1 MNKESNKKPVERSEL
16 RLGTQEMAMSRS
28 EDYFVNSGRTYKKT
42 KEYLERKRLNQAAYR
57 ARQQQANLLAVTCYV
72 HKNNAENLR
81 DFAKTLVNSP
91 KNKRQSSGSCAITII
106 EP

>member
-1 MNKESNKKPVERSEL
+1 
-16 RLGTQEMAMSRS
+16 MSRS
-28 EDYFVNSGRTYKKT
+28 KDYFVNNGRTYKKT

-57 ARQQQANLLAVTCYV
+57 ARQQQADLLAVTCYV
-72 HKNNAENLR
+72 HKNNAEKLR

-91 KNKRQSSGSCAITII
+91 KNKRQSSGSCAITIV